1 MQRLIARSQSD
12 ALQVCD
18 QDQLQHNTQQ
28 HIIIILFSS
37 ILMFCMH
44 SICLHLG
51 VLFIAHVLLTG

>member
-28 HIIIILFSS
+28 HIIIIILLIMSS
-37 ILMFCMH
+37 I
-44 SICLHLG
+44 
-51 VLFIAHVLLTG
+51 